1 MKRILDFVLKYERRD
16 AFSYCSYSC
25 LLVSNRSHLQKHARD
40 FSYCTKSLF
49 PGWYIHC
56 TWKPTWIWKIP
67 ARYFNLQSPN
77 LAFKVHVHKQLWFVV
92 SIFEPFSEKK
102 TIQQGR
108 HAQLFIIR
116 FCNPSH
122 ASLEVWL
129 SNIFWIVGKQWIC
142 TSWLPWKQTVIKNS
156 AFF

>member
-1 MKRILDFVLKYERRD
+1 MKVIYGSLIFKMKRILDFVLKYERRD

-102 TIQQGR
+102 NYTTR
-108 HAQLFIIR
+108 KT
-116 FCNPSH
+116 C
-122 ASLEVWL
+122 
-129 SNIFWIVGKQWIC
+129 
-142 TSWLPWKQTVIKNS
+142 S
-156 AFF
+156 AVHYTFLQSFTCLIGGLIEQHFLNRW